1 MWTLSEEGWPADPGQ
16 KPLLPDDGEARV
28 KTARSAPLTA
38 LVMFLVLLAV
48 GCGGAAVEGGG
59 TTAPAAGFPVEV
71 AGTVIPAAPQRI
83 VSASASHT
91 EILYALGA
99 GGRVV
104 ATDQFSDFPAE
115 AAATPKLDAF
125 NLGVE
130 SVAAFD
136 PDLVILSFDPGDL
149 QAGLAALGIPTLLF
163 GPPLGLE
170 DLYGQMRALGAASG
184 LGAETEGLIG
194 QIAADVERLGA
205 SVPAQQAGLTYY
217 YELDPTLYS
226 VTSQTFV
233 GSLFSLLGMENI
245 ADAADAAGTG
255 YPQLSAEYILA
266 NDPDFI
272 FLADVE
278 CCGQSAE
285 TVAARP
291 GWDRLGAVAGGR
303 VIALDDDVASRWGP
317 RLVDLLAA
325 VVSAVSAEAGAG

>member
-1 MWTLSEEGWPADPGQ
+1 
-16 KPLLPDDGEARV
+16 V
-28 KTARSAPLTA
+28 KNARSAPLAA
-38 LVMFLVLLAV
+38 LVLSLVLLVA
-48 GCGGAAVEGGG
+48 GCGGSATEGAG
-59 TTAPAAGFPVEV
+59 TIAPAAAGFPVEV

-104 ATDQFSDFPAE
+104 ATDQFSDFPAA

-149 QAGLAALGIPTLLF
+149 QEGLAALGIPTLLF
-163 GPPLGLE
+163 GPPLTLE
-170 DLYGQMRALGAASG
+170 DVYGQMRALGAATG
-184 LGAETEGLIG
+184 RGAETETLIT
-194 QIAADVERLGA
+194 QIAGEVARLTA
-205 SVPAQQAGLTYY
+205 AVPAERAGLTYY

-226 VTSQTFV
+226 LTSQTFV
-233 GSLFSLLGMENI
+233 GGLFSLLGMENI

-255 YPQLSAEYILA
+255 YPQLSAEYVLA

-291 GWDRLGAVAGGR
+291 GWDRLEAVAGGR
-303 VIALDDDVASRWGP
+303 VVALDDDVASRWGP
-317 RLVDLLAA
+317 RVVDLLTA
-325 VVSAVSAEAGAG
+325 VVTALSAEAGAG